1 MILLILFIRLVPV
14 IRVPLMPIRIRNRN
28 MPPAIQI
35 RNLSKCFTL
44 GRTALPLSNITERA
58 GMMLRDTARKV
69 KALLRPGGPATDNV
83 FWALKDVTF
92 DVNPGEVVGLLGRNG
107 AGKSTLLKVLSRVTV
122 PTSGTID
129 FRGRLGSLLE
139 VGTGF
144 HPELTGRENIF
155 LSGSILGMRRREIL
169 AKYDRIVEFSEIGR
183 HLDTPVKR
191 YSSGQYVRLA
201 FAIAAYLEPEILI
214 VDEVLAVGDA
224 TFQRKCIDRMAELAR
239 QGRTIL
245 FVSHNLQLVPR
256 LCHRAVYLEKGTV
269 QSIGPSAEVTRLYT
283 DKMLLESQTGDLRD
297 KPRSGDGRAKF
308 VRAAVLDSEGRPVSA
323 FVTGTDMVLKLEIES
338 GEAISGVT
346 LSAVVQTL
354 HGTRIISTWTREV
367 DFDVTLHPGVQGY
380 ECRVRDVKIR
390 PGQTI
395 LLGFWMATGNGTILD
410 GIESA
415 SVLDVIGDDEHA
427 HLSTSQDHGV
437 VYCDYGWKALG

>member
-1 MILLILFIRLVPV
+1 
-14 IRVPLMPIRIRNRN
+14 MPAAIEIRNV
-28 MPPAIQI
+28 
-35 RNLSKCFTL
+35 SKCFTL
-44 GRTALPLSNITERA
+44 GRTGLPLSNITERA
-58 GMMLRDTARKV
+58 GMMARDTLRKI
-69 KALLRPGGPATDNV
+69 KILLRPGSPATENV
-83 FWALKDVTF
+83 YWALKDVTF
-92 DVNPGEVVGLLGRNG
+92 DVHPGEVVGLLGRNG

-122 PTSGTID
+122 PTSGTIE

-155 LSGSILGMRRREIL
+155 LSGSILGMRRKEIL

-239 QGRTIL
+239 LGSTIL
-245 FVSHNLQLVPR
+245 FVSHNMQLVAR
-256 LCHRAVYLEKGTV
+256 LCHRAVYLEKGQV
-269 QSIGPSAEVTRLYT
+269 QKIGPSGEVTQLYM
-283 DKMLLESQTGDLRD
+283 DRMLAESLAGDLRD
-297 KPRSGDGRAKF
+297 KVRTGDGRAKF
-308 VRAAVLDSEGRPVSA
+308 IRASIVDAEGRASST
-323 FVTGTDMVLKLEIES
+323 FTSSTDMVIRVEIES
-338 GEAISGVT
+338 AEAIPEATISVI
-346 LSAVVQTL
+346 LQTL
-354 HGTRIISTWTREV
+354 YGTRIISTWTREAG
-367 DFDVTLHPGVQGY
+367 FDVALKPRTQTF
-380 ECRVRDVKIR
+380 ECRIVRPPIR

-395 LLGFWMATGNGTILD
+395 LLNLWMATALGTLLD
-410 GIESA
+410 NVENA
-415 SVLDVIGDDEHA
+415 VVLDVLTGESQG

-437 VYCDYGWKALG
+437 VTAVFSWKQIG

>member
-1 MILLILFIRLVPV
+1 MLPA
-14 IRVPLMPIRIRNRN
+14 IRVQNI
-28 MPPAIQI
+28 
-35 RNLSKCFTL
+35 SKCFTL
-44 GRTALPLSNITERA
+44 GRTGLPLSNITERV
-58 GMMLRDTARKV
+58 GMMARDTLRKV
-69 KALLRPGGPATDNV
+69 KQLLRPGGPATENV
-83 FWALKDVTF
+83 YWAVKDVTF

-122 PTSGTID
+122 PTSGTIE

-224 TFQRKCIDRMAELAR
+224 TFQRKCIDRMAELAK
-239 QGRTIL
+239 QGSTIL
-245 FVSHNLQLVPR
+245 FVSHNMQLIPR
-256 LCHRAVYLEKGTV
+256 LCHRAVYLEKGEV
-269 QSIGPSAEVTRLYT
+269 QSIGPSAEVTQLYM
-283 DKMLLESQTGDLRD
+283 DRMLKESLAGDLRD
-297 KPRSGDGRAKF
+297 KPRTGDGRARF
-308 VRAAVLDSEGRPVSA
+308 VRCGVLDAESRPVSA
-323 FVTGTDMVLKLEIES
+323 FTTANDMVVRIEIDS
-338 GEAISGVT
+338 SAAIGDVT
-346 LSAVVQTL
+346 LSAIVQTL

-367 DFDVTLHPGVQGY
+367 NFEVALQPGVQTY
-380 ECRVRDVKIR
+380 ECRLKNVCIR

-395 LLGFWMATGNGTILD
+395 LLNLWMATVNGTILD
-410 GIESA
+410 NVENA
-415 SVLDVIGDDEHA
+415 VVLDVLGDDTHA

-437 VYCDYGWKALG
+437 IYCEYAWKRLC

>member
-1 MILLILFIRLVPV
+1 
-14 IRVPLMPIRIRNRN
+14 
-28 MPPAIQI
+28 MPPAIRVQNI
-35 RNLSKCFTL
+35 SKCFTL
-44 GRTALPLSNITERA
+44 GRTGLPLSNITERA

-69 KALLRPGGPATDNV
+69 KSLLRPGGPATDNV
-83 FWALKDVTF
+83 FWALKDVSF
-92 DVNPGEVVGLLGRNG
+92 DVNPGEVVGLLGCNG

-122 PTSGTID
+122 PTSGVIE

-224 TFQRKCIDRMAELAR
+224 TFQRKCIDRMAELAK
-239 QGRTIL
+239 QGSTIL
-245 FVSHNLQLVPR
+245 FVSHNMQLVPR
-256 LCHRAVYLEKGTV
+256 LCHRAVYLEKGEV
-269 QSIGPSAEVTRLYT
+269 QSIGPSAEVTQLYM
-283 DKMLLESQTGDLRD
+283 DRMLKESLAGDLLD
-297 KPRSGDGRAKF
+297 KPRTGDGRARF
-308 VRAAVLDSEGRPVSA
+308 VRCGVLDAEGRAVSA
-323 FVTGTDMVLKLEIES
+323 FTTGNDLVVRIEIDS
-338 GEAISGVT
+338 AAAIPDVT
-346 LSAVVQTL
+346 LSTIVQTL

-367 DFDVTLHPGVQGY
+367 NFDVALQPGVQTY
-380 ECRVRDVKIR
+380 QCRLKNVCIR

-395 LLGFWMATGNGTILD
+395 LLNLWMATVNGTILD
-410 GIESA
+410 NVENA
-415 SVLDVIGDDEHA
+415 VVLDVLGDESHA

-437 VYCDYGWKALG
+437 VYCEYAWKRTG

>member
-1 MILLILFIRLVPV
+1 MLPA
-14 IRVPLMPIRIRNRN
+14 IRV
-28 MPPAIQI
+28 Q
-35 RNLSKCFTL
+35 NLSKCFTL
-44 GRTALPLSNITERA
+44 GRTGLPLSNITERA

-69 KALLRPGGPATDNV
+69 KSLLRPGGPATENV
-83 FWALKDVTF
+83 YWAVKDVSF

-122 PTSGTID
+122 PTSGTIQ

-144 HPELTGRENIF
+144 HPELTGHENIF
-155 LSGSILGMRRREIL
+155 LSGSILGMRRQEIL
-169 AKYDRIVEFSEIGR
+169 AKYDKIVEFSEIGR
-183 HLDTPVKR
+183 HLNTPVKR

-224 TFQRKCIDRMAELAR
+224 TFQRKCIDRMAELAS

-245 FVSHNLQLVPR
+245 FVSHNMQLIPR
-256 LCHRAVYLEKGTV
+256 LCHRAVYLEKGEV
-269 QSIGPSAEVTRLYT
+269 QSIGPSAEVTQLYM
-283 DKMLLESQTGDLRD
+283 DRMLKESLAGDLLD

-308 VRAAVLDSEGRPVSA
+308 VRCSVLDAAGRPASA
-323 FVTGTDMVLKLEIES
+323 FITATDMIVRVEIDS
-338 GEAISGVT
+338 TSAIPDVT
-346 LSAVVQTL
+346 LSAIVQTL

-367 DFDVTLHPGVQGY
+367 NFDVALNPGIQTF
-380 ECRVRDVKIR
+380 ECRMSQVCIR

-395 LLGFWMATGNGTILD
+395 LLNLWMATVNGTVID
-410 GIESA
+410 NVENA
-415 SVLDVIGDDEHA
+415 VVLDVLGDEQHH

-437 VYCDYGWKALG
+437 VYCEYAWKQIG